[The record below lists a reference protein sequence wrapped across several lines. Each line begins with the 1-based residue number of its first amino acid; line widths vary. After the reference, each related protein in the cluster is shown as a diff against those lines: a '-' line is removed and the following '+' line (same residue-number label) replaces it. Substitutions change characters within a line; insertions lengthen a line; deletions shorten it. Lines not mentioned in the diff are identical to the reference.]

1 MDIKKFWLVKSMEDF
16 TEAEWEAICLKC
28 GKCCVLKDFN
38 NGIARFSNRAC
49 DGLDLKTG
57 RCTRYDTRICADCV
71 KVDMNLIRDLPE
83 LLPETCAYRMLFEGK
98 GLPDYHPLI
107 TDDKDSV
114 KKAKQTVL
122 DWPDIHSTKNLHDD
136 LMQLNIKS
144 SKEKWSLDYFEEE
157 ADKLMEKYPIKF
169 VAQYPIPTKKK
180 GNTTDLKLD
189 YTNPDTEN

>member
-16 TEAEWEAICLKC
+16 TEAEWESICLKC

-49 DGLDLKTG
+49 DGLDMKTG
-57 RCTRYDTRICADCV
+57 RCTRYATRICADCV

-107 TDDKDSV
+107 TGDEDSV

-122 DWPDIHSTKNLHDD
+122 DWPDIHSAKDLHNEFMALNL
-136 LMQLNIKS
+136 KC
-144 SKEKWSLDYFEEE
+144 SKEQWPLERFEEE
-157 ADKLMEKYPIKF
+157 ADKLWDKYPIIF
-169 VAQYPIPTKKK
+169 VAQYPIPKKK
-180 GNTTDLKLD
+180 TVNATDFKLD
-189 YTNPDTEN
+189 YTNPDTNN